1 MVIEEKRR
9 RTAMGTSSKKE
20 NKKKDKKDGGKKN
33 KTLEAPIKQK
43 VSIVQK
49 KKNSVMQELNANTG
63 IPILDHLIS

>member
-1 MVIEEKRR
+1 MVSEEKRR

-20 NKKKDKKDGGKKN
+20 SKKKDKKDGGKKN

-49 KKNSVMQELNANTG
+49 KKFSDARIECKHWNPNS
-63 IPILDHLIS
+63 

>member
-1 MVIEEKRR
+1 
-9 RTAMGTSSKKE
+9 MGASSKKD

-49 KKNSVMQELNANTG
+49 ESLMHELNAYTG
-63 IPILDHLIS
+63 ILIFDHLIY

>member
-1 MVIEEKRR
+1 
-9 RTAMGTSSKKE
+9 MGTSSKKE

-49 KKNSVMQELNANTG
+49 KKFSDARIECKHWNPNS
-63 IPILDHLIS
+63 

>member
-1 MVIEEKRR
+1 
-9 RTAMGTSSKKE
+9 MGTSSKKE